1 MKHFDRSQ
9 RVADEILRH
18 VSELIRTEVK
28 DFDLT
33 PVTLIHCEVTRDLS
47 EARLRYSVL
56 GDDETRRRCA
66 DAMSKLGGFLQHRV
80 GQRLGLRLVP
90 KLRFAYDESVAEAG
104 KLQELFEKIARER
117 DTDAQS

>member
-66 DAMSKLGGFLQHRV
+66 DAMSKLSGFLQHRV